1 MSITAKEA
9 IARLDGIDHRD
20 PERAHIDAD
29 AAKVA
34 AAYERLVERCDGW
47 WYA

>member
-20 PERAHIDAD
+20 PVGAHT
-29 AAKVA
+29 

>member
-9 IARLDGIDHRD
+9 IARRDGIDHRD

-29 AAKVA
+29 AVLV